1 MDSIGSSILTSD
13 APEIRDQTYYFFS
26 VIKNQTK
33 SGPIKVADQIFYVYV
48 TFEA

>member
-13 APEIRDQTYYFFS
+13 APEIRDLIIFLVT
-26 VIKNQTK
+26 KKQTK
-33 SGPIKVADQIFYVYV
+33 SGPIKVANQIFYVYV